1 MINQTSKDYIKE
13 IVESKFEELDAI
25 LSGNPSE
32 IMYDF
37 EKEIDKIVIEIIDQ
51 FNLRGYTEI
60 KNEITIEILKAFIN
74 EKG

>member
-13 IVESKFEELDAI
+13 IVESKFEELDAM
-25 LSGNPSE
+25 

-51 FNLRGYTEI
+51 FNLRGYTWI

>member
-1 MINQTSKDYIKE
+1 M
-13 IVESKFEELDAI
+13 
-25 LSGNPSE
+25 